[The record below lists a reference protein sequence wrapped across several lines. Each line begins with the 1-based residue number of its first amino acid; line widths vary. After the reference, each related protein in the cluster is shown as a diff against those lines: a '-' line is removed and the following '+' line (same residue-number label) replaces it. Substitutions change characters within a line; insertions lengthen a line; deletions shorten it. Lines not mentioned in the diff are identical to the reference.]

1 MEKAFPIT
9 SDILR
14 IIPLQT
20 MRTGHEVAEG
30 CALEKIHSQRWRT
43 LVKQTVSAVIDSAP
57 GHVGGGIGANA
68 YTPVP

>member
-1 MEKAFPIT
+1 
-9 SDILR
+9 
-14 IIPLQT
+14 